1 MEELSLI
8 YSVCS
13 MFPEFSMVNILKVTP
28 GACLQHVIIEGA
40 VKPEGEREKE
50 SQGQEQETTSSHQ
63 KGIVIIHDYFHLRMI
78 KDSEKA
84 VPFLLEGLDN
94 TEIRVLSPLPAAGLD
109 KEVTYEK
116 FHQVS
121 HSLGDLVGQY
131 FTGEKPKGQLEIEGI
146 LKVGT
151 NITGVGEL
159 KLDTDGT
166 LSLRPPSNGSQ
177 YFLTPVDFDVIIS
190 ALAGAA
196 INFWARLRYYRHLEA
211 HREQER
217 KEFNRLLAEAA
228 RQQNN
233 VPGQDNLQG
242 VAMCVICL
250 NQPCICVL
258 LDCGH
263 VCCCHTCY
271 QALPQQYCPICRQRI
286 VRVLP
291 LYQV

>member
-1 MEELSLI
+1 I
-8 YSVCS
+8 Y
-13 MFPEFSMVNILKVTP
+13 IL
-28 GACLQHVIIEGA
+28 GA
-40 VKPEGEREKE
+40 VKPARRPLISWYNKDNVGMLHKFMVKEPRLLWNGLYVHGEN
-50 SQGQEQETTSSHQ
+50 
-63 KGIVIIHDYFHLRMI
+63 IIRA
-78 KDSEKA
+78 KA

-131 FTGEKPKGQLEIEGI
+131 FTGRS
-146 LKVGT
+146 GT

>member
-1 MEELSLI
+1 RQE
-8 YSVCS
+8 SVLDPGTES
-13 MFPEFSMVNILKVTP
+13 QITVLMFLPRLRRTKINVKRFILKTL
-28 GACLQHVIIEGA
+28 LQ
-40 VKPEGEREKE
+40 
-50 SQGQEQETTSSHQ
+50 
-63 KGIVIIHDYFHLRMI
+63 
-78 KDSEKA
+78 
-84 VPFLLEGLDN
+84 
-94 TEIRVLSPLPAAGLD
+94 
-109 KEVTYEK
+109 
-116 FHQVS
+116 
-121 HSLGDLVGQY
+121 
-131 FTGEKPKGQLEIEGI
+131 
-146 LKVGT
+146 
-151 NITGVGEL
+151 
-159 KLDTDGT
+159 
-166 LSLRPPSNGSQ
+166 LSLRVETHTDAVFFTCIQG
-177 YFLTPVDFDVIIS
+177 
-190 ALAGAA
+190 
-196 INFWARLRYYRHLEA
+196 
-211 HREQER
+211 EQER

>member
-1 MEELSLI
+1 CVANETALRAGSLKLHGS
-8 YSVCS
+8 YSRS
-13 MFPEFSMVNILKVTP
+13 STGTE
-28 GACLQHVIIEGA
+28 Q
-40 VKPEGEREKE
+40 EGEREKE

-63 KGIVIIHDYFHLRMI
+63 K
-78 KDSEKA
+78 
-84 VPFLLEGLDN
+84 EGLDN

-177 YFLTPVDFDVIIS
+177 YFLTPVDFD
-190 ALAGAA
+190 ATQGENE
-196 INFWARLRYYRHLEA
+196 NFLVESVGHYFCFGRGSNQFLG
-211 HREQER
+211 QVT
-217 KEFNRLLAEAA
+217 LL
-228 RQQNN
+228 
-233 VPGQDNLQG
+233 P
-242 VAMCVICL
+242 
-250 NQPCICVL
+250 P
-258 LDCGH
+258 
-263 VCCCHTCY
+263 
-271 QALPQQYCPICRQRI
+271 P
-286 VRVLP
+286 
-291 LYQV
+291 

>member
-1 MEELSLI
+1 MGSLWLFCTRKLRWRI
-8 YSVCS
+8 RTK
-13 MFPEFSMVNILKVTP
+13 MQKIEFSMVNILKVTP

-40 VKPEGEREKE
+40 VKPARRPLISWYNKDNVGMLHKFMVKE
-50 SQGQEQETTSSHQ
+50 PRLLWNGLLQ
-63 KGIVIIHDYFHLRMI
+63 
-78 KDSEKA
+78 A

-131 FTGEKPKGQLEIEGI
+131 FTGRSQ
-146 LKVGT
+146 KVGT

>member
-1 MEELSLI
+1 I
-8 YSVCS
+8 Y
-13 MFPEFSMVNILKVTP
+13 IL
-28 GACLQHVIIEGA
+28 GA
-40 VKPEGEREKE
+40 VKPARRPLISWYNKDNVGMLHKFMVKEPRLLWNGLYVHGEN
-50 SQGQEQETTSSHQ
+50 
-63 KGIVIIHDYFHLRMI
+63 IIRA
-78 KDSEKA
+78 KA

-131 FTGEKPKGQLEIEGI
+131 FTGRRKL
-146 LKVGT
+146 VRGT

-177 YFLTPVDFDVIIS
+177 MRT
-190 ALAGAA
+190 
-196 INFWARLRYYRHLEA
+196 FWLRYYRHLEA

>member
-1 MEELSLI
+1 PVSHPI
-8 YSVCS
+8 VYS
-13 MFPEFSMVNILKVTP
+13 
-28 GACLQHVIIEGA
+28 
-40 VKPEGEREKE
+40 RE
-50 SQGQEQETTSSHQ
+50 Q
-63 KGIVIIHDYFHLRMI
+63 
-78 KDSEKA
+78 
-84 VPFLLEGLDN
+84 LLALGN
-94 TEIRVLSPLPAAGLD
+94 RRVLS
-109 KEVTYEK
+109 EER
-116 FHQVS
+116 
-121 HSLGDLVGQY
+121 
-131 FTGEKPKGQLEIEGI
+131 PKIP
-146 LKVGT
+146 T
-151 NITGVGEL
+151 EL
-159 KLDTDGT
+159 
-166 LSLRPPSNGSQ
+166 Q
-177 YFLTPVDFDVIIS
+177 
-190 ALAGAA
+190 
-196 INFWARLRYYRHLEA
+196 
-211 HREQER
+211 

>member
-1 MEELSLI
+1 MRSFTRSVTVWVTSLD
-8 YSVCS
+8 ST
-13 MFPEFSMVNILKVTP
+13 LL
-28 GACLQHVIIEGA
+28 G
-40 VKPEGEREKE
+40 R
-50 SQGQEQETTSSHQ
+50 SQRST
-63 KGIVIIHDYFHLRMI
+63 
-78 KDSEKA
+78 
-84 VPFLLEGLDN
+84 
-94 TEIRVLSPLPAAGLD
+94 
-109 KEVTYEK
+109 
-116 FHQVS
+116 
-121 HSLGDLVGQY
+121 GDRG
-131 FTGEKPKGQLEIEGI
+131 
-146 LKVGT
+146 
-151 NITGVGEL
+151 N
-159 KLDTDGT
+159 
-166 LSLRPPSNGSQ
+166 SQ
-177 YFLTPVDFDVIIS
+177 T
-190 ALAGAA
+190 

>member
-1 MEELSLI
+1 I
-8 YSVCS
+8 Y
-13 MFPEFSMVNILKVTP
+13 IL
-28 GACLQHVIIEGA
+28 GA
-40 VKPEGEREKE
+40 VKPARRPLISWYNKDNVGMLHKFMVKEPRLLWNGLYVHGEN
-50 SQGQEQETTSSHQ
+50 
-63 KGIVIIHDYFHLRMI
+63 IIRA
-78 KDSEKA
+78 KA

-121 HSLGDLVGQY
+121 HNAVFSLVY
-131 FTGEKPKGQLEIEGI
+131 KGGHRTLTTEWGPC
-146 LKVGT
+146 GT

-177 YFLTPVDFDVIIS
+177 YFLTPVDFD
-190 ALAGAA
+190 ATQGENE
-196 INFWARLRYYRHLEA
+196 NFLVESA